1 MPDTLPPQAPAPQ
14 YAPAPAPAAADPL
27 MLDMGNL
34 PPPTSRD
41 APARVP
47 YGRFHDVV
55 QARAQAQAQA
65 QALQADLDAA
75 RAQVADWEKKW
86 EPVSAWESQKTEM
99 EAAHQQAIAQVQELH
114 ALERIGLLNP
124 DDPATND
131 LVDAARWAYQRTP
144 EEGRPSFV
152 DALKAWQTDPATAP
166 VILRPH
172 LAASAQQPP
181 AGTQTPAGQQTP
193 AQPAYRWPNSNNGAV
208 SQPPQPGQREVI
220 GQARYRALRSE
231 GKSAQDIGKAYQVDP
246 SRA

>member
-1 MPDTLPPQAPAPQ
+1 MPDTPAPQAPAPQ

-86 EPVSAWESQKTEM
+86 EPVASWETQKTQM
-99 EAAHQQAIAQVQELH
+99 EAAHQQAIAQVQEQH

-124 DDPATND
+124 DDPTTND

-152 DALKAWQTDPATAP
+152 DALKAWKTDPTTAP

-172 LAASAQQPP
+172 LAATAQQPP
-181 AGTQTPAGQQTP
+181 AGTQAPAGQQTP

-208 SQPPQPGQREVI
+208 AQPPQPGQREVI

-231 GKSAQDIGKAYQVDP
+231 GKSAHDIGKAYQVDP